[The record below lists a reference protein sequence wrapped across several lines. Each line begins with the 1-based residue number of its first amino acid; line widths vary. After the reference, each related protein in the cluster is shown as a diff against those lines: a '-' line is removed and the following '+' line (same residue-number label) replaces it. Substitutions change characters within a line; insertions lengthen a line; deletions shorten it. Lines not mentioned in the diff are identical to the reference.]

1 MSINEVHLS
10 EVQNFLVDNGPLPI
24 YRTHYEV
31 KAGATWMFWRKR
43 RYVMALLAFWGF
55 FVSYVLRVNLSVAIV
70 KILANHT
77 IVDDNGTVSYY
88 QEFDWDSRLQGHV
101 LSSFFYGYIC
111 TPLLGGWLA
120 ARIGGKHVFGIGI
133 VATSFF
139 TVLTPPVTRYS
150 VYLLMAVR
158 VIEGL
163 FEVSLIES
171 SIDFMNNPKTKFK
184 IVLYE
189 SHKQGVTYP
198 AINALVAN
206 WAPPLERSRL
216 ATITFAGSFVGTVV
230 AMPVCGLM
238 AERLGW
244 PSLFYVFG
252 STGFL
257 WYLIWCFLIRDR
269 PEEDPW
275 INKAELKYIRDSLRS
290 SECERSKH
298 ISHPWRQMLL
308 SPVVWA
314 IITAHFSENWGF
326 YTMITQ
332 LPTFMNGGLDF
343 TLETAGF
350 LSALPYLLVSLVM
363 LVSGQ
368 LADWLQSRGTFT
380 TTQVRKLFNC
390 GAFVAQTIF
399 LAATAY
405 YMTPVI
411 AISCITAAIALG
423 GFSWSGF
430 SVNYLDIAPKHAS
443 VLWGMGNTVGTLPGI
458 ISPVVTG
465 YLVPNKTPDEWRIV
479 FIIASVIYFVGALIY
494 GIFTSG
500 EEQHWAK
507 VKDEKSNRNNQAL

>member
-163 FEVSLIES
+163 FE
-171 SIDFMNNPKTKFK
+171 
-184 IVLYE
+184 
-189 SHKQGVTYP
+189 GVTYP